1 MAGHSKWANIK
12 HKKKKEDKKR
22 AKLFSKLSKKI
33 AVAAREGG
41 GDPEKNPDLRRAID
55 KAQDNNMPNDNIER
69 AIKRGT
75 GNLEGVDYEEFVYEG
90 YGPGGV
96 ALYLEIMSDNRNRT
110 ASEIRHILSE
120 RGGNLGE
127 SGCVAWM
134 FERRG
139 QFIMDLNSTDLTED
153 ELMLE
158 ALDAGAEDV
167 KVEGNTVT
175 IYSDPTEYEQVK
187 EGLEQKGFELN
198 SKDIAMIPNNNVKLD
213 KSDGKKMLNLMDELE
228 DHDDLQEIY
237 ANFDIPDNIMKEI
250 VESEED

>member
-12 HKKKKEDKKR
+12 HKKKKEDKRR

-33 AVAAREGG
+33 AVAAKNGG
-41 GDPEKNPDLRRAID
+41 GDPEKNPNLRRAID

-69 AIKRGT
+69 AVKRGT

-134 FERRG
+134 FERKG
-139 QFIMDLNSTDLTED
+139 QFIMDLDSTDLIED

-158 ALDAGAEDV
+158 ALEAGAEDIRV
-167 KVEGNTVT
+167 DGNTVT
-175 IYSDPTEYEQVK
+175 IYSDPTEFDQVRQ
-187 EGLEQKGFELN
+187 GLEEKGFELN
-198 SKDIAMIPNNNVKLD
+198 SKDIAMIPNNNVKLE
-213 KSDGKKMLNLMDELE
+213 KSNAKKMLNLMEELE

-237 ANFDIPDNIMKEI
+237 ANFDISNQIMEEI
-250 VESEED
+250 ANSDK